1 MDTDN
6 KEFTLA
12 PEDPC
17 PCGSGKKFGE
27 CCAKAL
33 KDGCWPETAEA
44 LMRARYTAYA
54 LHDYQ
59 YLVDTTLPSE
69 RDKDFSAEKL
79 EEQSRDVNWV
89 RLSVVK
95 TGDTTREDSV
105 DYDLV
110 DFYAYYT
117 MHGATMQLGEHAYF
131 TKGEDGRI
139 YYAHGYKLRPEPF
152 RRSQPKVAAMIPAP
166 AEAAKNTKIAAAA
179 IRRKL
184 WEKSVSRLTPFFP
197 SYSAP
202 WNESGNSVSI
212 VRAVRKVLSPAV
224 RIAAA
229 PFSPSVSACG
239 KTPLPTWPQGTSRDS
254 VSGLSAASACAA
266 RGEGE
271 KSAPVAASPA
281 AFCGSTASASCRRH
295 TNALA
300 EGCTFPIQW
309 PEEGSE
315 PDKAFPGPGFPHS
328 FCLPRK

>member
-33 KDGCWPETAEA
+33 KDGCWPGTAEA

-152 RRSQPKVAAMIPAP
+152 RRLQPKVGRNDPCP
-166 AEAAKNTKIAAAA
+166 
-179 IRRKL
+179 
-184 WEKSVSRLTPFFP
+184 
-197 SYSAP
+197 
-202 WNESGNSVSI
+202 
-212 VRAVRKVLSPAV
+212 
-224 RIAAA
+224 
-229 PFSPSVSACG
+229 
-239 KTPLPTWPQGTSRDS
+239 
-254 VSGLSAASACAA
+254 
-266 RGEGE
+266 
-271 KSAPVAASPA
+271 
-281 AFCGSTASASCRRH
+281 CGSGKKYKNCCGRNQA
-295 TNALA
+295 
-300 EGCTFPIQW
+300 
-309 PEEGSE
+309 
-315 PDKAFPGPGFPHS
+315 
-328 FCLPRK
+328 

>member
-33 KDGCWPETAEA
+33 KDGCWPGTAEA

-131 TKGEDGRI
+131 TKGEGGRI

-152 RRSQPKVAAMIPAP
+152 RRSQPKVGRNDPCP
-166 AEAAKNTKIAAAA
+166 
-179 IRRKL
+179 
-184 WEKSVSRLTPFFP
+184 
-197 SYSAP
+197 
-202 WNESGNSVSI
+202 
-212 VRAVRKVLSPAV
+212 
-224 RIAAA
+224 
-229 PFSPSVSACG
+229 
-239 KTPLPTWPQGTSRDS
+239 
-254 VSGLSAASACAA
+254 
-266 RGEGE
+266 
-271 KSAPVAASPA
+271 
-281 AFCGSTASASCRRH
+281 CGSGKKYKNCCGRNQA
-295 TNALA
+295 
-300 EGCTFPIQW
+300 
-309 PEEGSE
+309 
-315 PDKAFPGPGFPHS
+315 
-328 FCLPRK
+328 

>member
-1 MDTDN
+1 MN
-6 KEFTLA
+6 LA
-12 PEDPC
+12 
-17 PCGSGKKFGE
+17 G
-27 CCAKAL
+27 
-33 KDGCWPETAEA
+33 
-44 LMRARYTAYA
+44 
-54 LHDYQ
+54 
-59 YLVDTTLPSE
+59 
-69 RDKDFSAEKL
+69 
-79 EEQSRDVNWV
+79 
-89 RLSVVK
+89 
-95 TGDTTREDSV
+95 
-105 DYDLV
+105 
-110 DFYAYYT
+110 
-117 MHGATMQLGEHAYF
+117 
-131 TKGEDGRI
+131 
-139 YYAHGYKLRPEPF
+139 
-152 RRSQPKVAAMIPAP
+152 

-202 WNESGNSVSI
+202 WNVSDNSVSI
-212 VRAVRKVLSPAV
+212 VRADRKVLSPAV

-239 KTPLPTWPQGTSRDS
+239 KTRLPTWLRGTSRDS
-254 VSGLSAASACAA
+254 VSGPSAASACAA